1 MFKLLSLGAMQQ
13 TPVDG
18 TDMCPLWAAV
28 GKGYLGVVRVLM
40 NEGETKAVGGEIAL
54 PQALVYIARFRETRI
69 LRLLLT
75 VDGEEKRSEWA
86 NIRLG
91 GRHLL
96 HFAAGCCCS
105 TEVSTLL
112 EAGADEA
119 ARDRQTRL
127 SL

>member
-1 MFKLLSLGAMQQ
+1 M
-13 TPVDG
+13 DG